1 MNTDGAEAVARG
13 GMRWS
18 LRQRLWALVGLCLVA
33 ALVPTASW
41 LTDRAQDLHHAR
53 SARAAWPE
61 QQAWLGT
68 LTHLQTLRQAWAGTL
83 ANQEGAASRRS
94 EAQKA
99 LQSDLTALV
108 SLGADA
114 QAIDALRD
122 GLAQADKTLAA
133 QRPTIGSL
141 LTVFRGLSLQ
151 CQQAMG
157 RLAARSFMLPGTG
170 LGADRA
176 LNAGL
181 LLGPKVADDLSEL
194 VAIANAA
201 AVDDVAQVG
210 GAQGRF
216 DDDVASLQEDMRLAA
231 MGDASLAPT
240 LLPLVAHL
248 GDEQTALAATLK
260 QVLSDPNYPLE
271 KMSAA
276 FRDAAQRQAELSQ
289 TVLTYVGEQL
299 DRQARA
305 LTILLAVS
313 GAGAVIVL
321 VGAALSLALMVRA
334 LLRSVDHAVE
344 ATRRIAD
351 GDLSGRMVLDRHD
364 ELGLVLRA
372 IHDMQTRLRDL
383 VQGIQEA
390 AGELHRAADEI
401 AQGQGDLAHRTEQAA
416 ARLQQTTAQ
425 LHTVSGMARDS
436 AQVARHVSDQTDQ
449 TRETVNQGGERVRDV
464 VDTMGRIQSA
474 SDRIASITGVIDGI
488 AFQTNVLALNA
499 AVEAARAGEQGRGFA
514 VVAAEVRSLAQRSA
528 SAAREIKQLIEGAVV
543 QVGHGTLLAGQAG
556 QAMQDIL
563 THVGQA
569 HQMMGDIA
577 QKAGE
582 QARHI
587 GEVGQAV
594 SRLDE
599 ATQHNAALVE
609 ESVAATSFV
618 REHAEQLTL
627 LTGQFRL

>member
-1 MNTDGAEAVARG
+1 MSTDSVEAKSRK
-13 GMRWS
+13 GMRWT
-18 LRQRLWALVGLCLVA
+18 LRQRLWALVGLCVVA

-61 QQAWLGT
+61 QQAWLMAQA
-68 LTHLQTLRQAWAGTL
+68 HLQSLRQAWAGTL
-83 ANQEGAASRRS
+83 ANQEGAVSHRA

-99 LQSDLTALV
+99 LEADLSALAA
-108 SLGADA
+108 SGADA
-114 QAIDALRD
+114 QTLRALRD
-122 GLAQADKTLAA
+122 SLAQAEKTLTA
-133 QRPTIGSL
+133 QRPPIGTL
-141 LTVFRGLSLQ
+141 LAVFRGLSLQ
-151 CQQAMG
+151 VQQAMG
-157 RLAARSFMLPGTG
+157 RLAARSYMLPATT

-210 GAQGRF
+210 AAQGRF
-216 DDDVASLQEDMRLAA
+216 EDDVAALQEDLRLAA
-231 MGDASLAPT
+231 QGDASLAPS
-240 LLPLVAHL
+240 LLPLVARL
-248 GDEQTALAATLK
+248 GEEQTAVATTLK
-260 QVLSDPNYPLE
+260 QVLADPNYPLD

-276 FRDAAQRQAELSQ
+276 FREAAQRQAQFSQ
-289 TVLTYVGEQL
+289 TVLSHVGAEV
-299 DRQARA
+299 DGQAQR
-305 LTILLAVS
+305 LSVLLAVS

-321 VGAALSLALMVRA
+321 VGVALSLALMVRA
-334 LLRSVDHAVE
+334 LLRSVDHAVD
-344 ATRRIAD
+344 ATQRIAD
-351 GDLSGRMVLDRHD
+351 GDLSGQMVLDRHD
-364 ELGLVLRA
+364 ELGQVLRS
-372 IHDMQTRLRDL
+372 IHDMQRRLRSL

-425 LHTVSGMARDS
+425 LHTVSDMARSS
-436 AQVARHVSDQTDQ
+436 AQVARQVSEQTDQ
-449 TRETVNQGGERVRDV
+449 ARDTVNQGGERVRDV
-464 VDTMGRIQSA
+464 VDTMGHIQSA

-543 QVGHGTLLAGQAG
+543 QVGHGTRLAGQAG

-563 THVGQA
+563 NHVGQA
-569 HQMMGDIA
+569 HQWMGDIA

-594 SRLDE
+594 SKLDE

-618 REHAEQLTL
+618 REHAERLTV